1 MLANDPDLSLD
12 MLGAVAN
19 IFLTAGLKDTPEKA
33 YERIITQFGS
43 RVAVVM
49 KLAVDL
55 NRHIGEG
62 ITSCDLEALYIAPD
76 IVYDPTTMEDAIGTG
91 SVEQETIICTT
102 DLGLVRAE
110 KIAGTRGD
118 WKEAV
123 LLRPKVVLY
132 SGIAGIVKDT
142 DSPL

>member
-1 MLANDPDLSLD
+1 MGWGPA
-12 MLGAVAN
+12 
-19 IFLTAGLKDTPEKA
+19 T
-33 YERIITQFGS
+33 ERAE
-43 RVAVVM
+43 AVVVVER
-49 KLAVDL
+49 ACAEVCY
-55 NRHIGEG
+55 
-62 ITSCDLEALYIAPD
+62 SEALYIAPD

-110 KIAGTRGD
+110 KVAGTRGD

-123 LLRPKVVLY
+123 LLKPKVVLY

>member
-1 MLANDPDLSLD
+1 MLAHDPDLSLD
-12 MLGAVAN
+12 MLGAITN
-19 IFLTAGLKDTPEKA
+19 IFLTAGLKETPEKA
-33 YERIITQFGS
+33 YESMISRFSSRI
-43 RVAVVM
+43 AVVM

-62 ITSCDLEALYIAPD
+62 VTSCDLEVLYIVPD
-76 IVYDPTTMEDAIGTG
+76 IQYNPATMDDAIGMG
-91 SVEQETIICTT
+91 STEEEPVICTT

-110 KIAGTRGD
+110 KVTGTRGD

-123 LLRPKVVLY
+123 LLKPKVVLY
-132 SGIAGIVKDT
+132 SGIAGVVKDT